1 MQKKLCGLSII
12 FVVIDQILKLVISNN
27 IKLNTEIDV
36 IKGLFYITNVHND
49 GAAFSMLSGNIIFL
63 IFITIISLVVIYLFF
78 IKDKKLKNIEIVLTS
93 MLIGGI
99 VGNFIDRII
108 YRYVIDYIGVMI
120 FDYPFP
126 IFNFADICIVL
137 SVIGLVIYGLKEDIC
152 KKSELKKKLEE

>member
-126 IFNFADICIVL
+126 IFNFADIFI
-137 SVIGLVIYGLKEDIC
+137 VIGTFLIIIAILKKEDENEIN
-152 KKSELKKKLEE
+152 S